1 MSTEISRLRS
11 EYHAIIR
18 DRIIRITPGGANSN
32 GYPNF
37 ADGSSLTSINAAWG
51 IYNRLRLSNTSIV
64 DRISQQTRGSKFED
78 ATRTFLEE
86 SFSLLHHLRPGRWRY
101 DIKREISQFEQYRH
115 LADLDRLLAQVNH
128 LADSDPLLARVSS
141 VKSMFQASQDYIIKP
156 DIVIARLPVSDDDIN
171 QQATLVDTAD
181 PLVTHTMLRAHN
193 NPRHPILHASISC
206 KWTIRSDR
214 TQNARTEALNLM
226 RNRKG
231 HLPHIVAVT
240 AEPLPTR
247 IASLALGTGDLDCV
261 YHFALPELRDSLI
274 ELNNLDQLDI
284 LETMINGMRLRDI
297 SDLPFDLAV

>member
-11 EYHAIIR
+11 EYHAFIR
-18 DRIIRITPGGANSN
+18 DRIIRITPGGVIGN

-37 ADGSSLTSINAAWG
+37 ADGSSVTSVNAAWG
-51 IYNRLRLSNTSIV
+51 IYDRLKLSTESIV
-64 DRISQQTRGSKFED
+64 DKISLQTRGTKFED

-86 SFSLLHHLRPGRWRY
+86 SFSLLQHLRPGQWRY

-115 LADLDRLLAQVNH
+115 LADLDRLLAQV
-128 LADSDPLLARVSS
+128 SS
-141 VKSMFQASQDYIIKP
+141 VKSMFQASKDYIIKP

-171 QQATLVDTAD
+171 QMAILVDAAD
-181 PLVTHTMLRAHN
+181 PLVAHSLLRARN
-193 NPRHPILHASISC
+193 NPQHPILHASISC

-274 ELNNLDQLDI
+274 ELNNPDQLDM